1 MSATA
6 ETRAAAGSSVASR
19 SGATARVIEGLRY
32 AIVHLEFE
40 PGAKLDKA
48 DLTRRFG
55 VSRFPIAEA
64 LNQLKAEGLVDI
76 RPQSGSSVSR
86 IRLVDARENM
96 FLRRALEGEAVEYLA
111 RNRTAQFIEDLRANI
126 QLQKIALDADDRT
139 RFHSLDLELHDLFVS
154 AIGYSRV
161 RAVVESARLSLDR
174 ARRMLI
180 NPRRHV
186 LSYREHVSIV
196 EAVSAGSGSDAR
208 AALASHLDSVM
219 EELEDFARKN
229 PSLFS

>member
-1 MSATA
+1 MIVRRKVS
-6 ETRAAAGSSVASR
+6 
-19 SGATARVIEGLRY
+19 SGATARVIEGLRN

-40 PGAKLDKA
+40 PGAKLDKGE
-48 DLTRRFG
+48 LTRRFG

-86 IRLVDARENM
+86 IRLVDAHENM
-96 FLRRALEGEAVEYLA
+96 FLRRALEGQAVEQLA
-111 RNRTAQFIEDLRANI
+111 HSRTQKFMAALETNMR
-126 QLQKIALDADDRT
+126 LQKIALDADDRT
-139 RFHSLDLELHDLFVS
+139 SFHNLDLEFHDILVS
-154 AIGYSRV
+154 AISYSRV

-186 LSYREHVSIV
+186 LSYREHI
-196 EAVSAGSGSDAR
+196 AIGAAIAASDGPAAR
-208 AALASHLDSVM
+208 NALLAHLDSVM
-219 EELEDFARKN
+219 EELEAFAKTN
-229 PSLFS
+229 PSLFCD